1 MSRQHDEPTSIAT
14 TETGDA
20 WPSGPSRRGFMRAV
34 GGGAVALGAL
44 SATGGVAAQDSS
56 KPRLV
61 FTYDDGYVQDYT
73 QTFSVHQQFDDVPA
87 CMAIPSSNIG
97 SSSEFLS
104 ESQVSE
110 MTDAGWELMSHGI
123 NHEAIGP
130 VSLTAPAKSGDTK
143 LYTDS
148 TVLARTPNDV
158 EIYDGSNSV
167 VRTLTGD
174 GEDDTGSYLELESKV
189 GQAFP
194 EGAQVRFTEEVVRN
208 VLETSKQ
215 SLQQHDRP
223 VNGFV
228 LPYGRFDD
236 RAISLVKEYYQAIPN
251 VHRGGMNPGA
261 ALRPYRLSR
270 RYFDEERM
278 TEDELKDFLDRVA
291 SRNALGLLGGH
302 SRNQALT
309 GERIQRTIEL
319 AQERD
324 IEIVTLTTALQ
335 DLGFIEQTATP
346 SESPTTTGSET
357 PGEADGGE
365 SSDGGGSFLDRFL
378 DWLLGLFG

>member
-1 MSRQHDEPTSIAT
+1 MSRQNDERIPTAH

-20 WPSGPSRRGFMRAV
+20 PAAGQSRRGFMRAV

-44 SATGGVAAQDSS
+44 SAAGSAAAQDS

-73 QTFSVHQQFDDVPA
+73 QTFSVHKKFDAPA
-87 CMAIPSSNIG
+87 CVAVPSNNVGRSNQ
-97 SSSEFLS
+97 FLS
-104 ESQVSE
+104 ESQLTE
-110 MTDAGWELMSHGI
+110 MTNSGWELMSHGI

-130 VSLTAPAKSGDTK
+130 VSVTADVAPGDTK
-143 LYTDS
+143 VYTDS

-158 EIYDGSNSV
+158 EIYDGDNSV
-167 VRTLTGD
+167 VRKLTGD
-174 GEDDTGSYLELESKV
+174 GEDDSGSFLKLDSEV
-189 GQAFP
+189 GQSFSQ
-194 EGAQVRFTEEVVRN
+194 GAQVRFTEEVVRT
-208 VLETSKQ
+208 VLEKSKQ
-215 SLQQHDRP
+215 ALSQYDQP

-236 RAISLVKEYYQAIPN
+236 RSLSLVKEYYEAVPN

-278 TEDELKDFLDRVA
+278 TEAELKDFLDRVA
-291 SRNALGLLGGH
+291 SRNAVGLLGGH

-309 GERIQRTIEL
+309 GERIQLAIEL

-335 DLGFIEQTATP
+335 ELGFVEQTETP
-346 SESPTTTGSET
+346 TETSTTTGSGTSE
-357 PGEADGGE
+357 G
-365 SSDGGGSFLDRFL
+365 SSSQSSDDGGGSFLDRFIA
-378 DWLLGLFG
+378 WITSLFS